1 MCWPS
6 RAWCVL
12 ASFLTSSSSSSYGYL
27 LCSSPSC
34 CNSAYGNDF
43 EEFHL
48 LSARME
54 FDQNHGQQR
63 VPKDL
68 SDALVWKKNSLLQ
81 MILIRLYDIIEVCLD
96 LFVRVLDIIEVGL
109 GLQQPTLWYHRV
121 GWCKSKLLLRY
132 QRVRQKTQT
141 ELYDIIESTKRT
153 RCDKGRVTCVWR
165 SDPPRIQ
172 NPKNVDQ
179 HPAGCRNQKPQAKR
193 FLVGCKNLECR
204 AKCRANRFLVGF
216 LVGSRNL
223 ECRANRH

>member
-12 ASFLTSSSSSSYGYL
+12 DSFLISSSSSRYGYL
-27 LCSSPSC
+27 LCSTPSF

-121 GWCKSKLLLRY
+121 GWCKSKL
-132 QRVRQKTQT
+132 T
-141 ELYDIIESTKRT
+141 STISKSET
-153 RCDKGRVTCVWR
+153 K
-165 SDPPRIQ
+165 
-172 NPKNVDQ
+172 NPNGTLWYHRVDQ
-179 HPAGCRNQKPQAKR
+179 ENQMWQRKSYLRLAFR
-193 FLVGCKNLECR
+193 SSSNSESEEC
-204 AKCRANRFLVGF
+204 
-216 LVGSRNL
+216 GSASRRL
-223 ECRANRH
+223 SKSKTPGEEISRWM